1 MQRRRKQSPLGFIS
15 RLQQTHP
22 VLYGAVLLIKLYAEC
37 IFSDNWRE
45 QIRAP
50 WLWTAART
58 TRLTQYTSQCFRFG
72 RLNEYHQPQVSGQIA
87 GPRIRRRTVAR

>member
-1 MQRRRKQSPLGFIS
+1 MQRRRKQSPLGFLS

-22 VLYGAVLLIKLYAEC
+22 VLYGAILLMKLYGEC
-37 IFSDNWRE
+37 IFSDNWRD

-50 WLWTAART
+50 LLWTAAQT
-58 TRLTQYTSQCFRFG
+58 TRLTRYTIQCIRCG
-72 RLNEYHQPQVSGQIA
+72 RLNGYHQPQVSGQIA